1 MSSVELAEIIGEKS
15 VTRILLDAGWGAYTR
30 NQPPMA
36 LKNDPRLQPEK
47 PEERPAR
54 RGATSQSRIEIG
66 EPTIRRSLR
75 SQYSEHDEPESR

>member
-1 MSSVELAEIIGEKS
+1 MKKT
-15 VTRILLDAGWGAYTR
+15 VTRILLDDGWGAYTR
-30 NQPPMA
+30 NQPPM

-66 EPTIRRSLR
+66 EPTMRRSLR
-75 SQYSEHDEPESR
+75 SQYSEPDVEQSR